1 VFLAKLLQVAEER
14 MIDPKAPHLPVFCY
28 IDEADDYIGDDAN
41 VEAFLDKARKQNV
54 SLTFAI
60 QSTERIISPSVQTAL
75 KRCALQAW
83 VEKPPHWNFTLPGIG
98 TAQITL
104 PDSDFSM
111 GDLIS
116 DADFEKLK
124 LEMWHKY
131 GGLPVERPKSAG
143 SVRAAE

>member
-1 VFLAKLLQVAEER
+1 
-14 MIDPKAPHLPVFCY
+14 
-28 IDEADDYIGDDAN
+28 
-41 VEAFLDKARKQNV
+41 
-54 SLTFAI
+54 
-60 QSTERIISPSVQTAL
+60 
-75 KRCALQAW
+75 
-83 VEKPPHWNFTLPGIG
+83 LPGIG
-98 TAQITL
+98 TAQISV
-104 PDSDFSM
+104 PDLDFSM